1 MSENKSIVIKL
12 GGTSQCKI
20 AYDNLIKYIQ
30 HLISESYIVY
40 VVLSAV
46 SGVTNLLDKYTKT
59 KDYTH
64 IIDVLELNEKLID
77 ELFSSNEYSFNP
89 DKPQSLLDEFEQ
101 QLKLMC
107 ESYTDLDDI
116 YAKSKIIGY
125 GEMMSTKIFHYYFE
139 SNKKREISSK
149 VDNVDNIDKIED
161 NSILLNS
168 YDYIKTSKEIYDLY
182 PSVEFTCNKIPNQ
195 YKNVFILQ
203 GFIASDINNNPT
215 LLGRGGSDTT
225 GSLVANRVE
234 AKRYEVWTDVDG
246 IYTADPRISNSVE
259 KIKNISYEMCKEI
272 ASLGAKVMH
281 PLSIL
286 PCEIKLIPIIVKSSF
301 SDSDGTV
308 ISNFNDS
315 KKIIAIQNDVTLFN
329 IRSENMWNAYGFVTD
344 IFRKFS
350 ELHIDISIITTS
362 QFSISTTTNEKNIYQ
377 LNKVYQ
383 KLKSKYECEM
393 TNGCTV
399 ISIIS
404 DNIFDKIS
412 KLNFD
417 KLEPEIIHIGSN
429 NLSVNLVFKNK
440 TKNNIKEIINSI

>member
-1 MSENKSIVIKL
+1 MSEYKSFVIKL
-12 GGTSQCKI
+12 GGTSQCKK
-20 AYDNLIKYIQ
+20 AYDKLLLYVEELLDNCYKVYI
-30 HLISESYIVY
+30 
-40 VVLSAV
+40 VLSAI

-59 KDYTH
+59 KDYTN
-64 IIDVLELNEKLID
+64 IIDVLELNEKLIE
-77 ELFSSNEYSFNP
+77 ELFPSDEYSNNR

-125 GEMMSTKIFHYYFE
+125 GEKMSTKIFHFYFE
-139 SNKKREISSK
+139 LNKKKR
-149 VDNVDNIDKIED
+149 DDNINE
-161 NSILLNS
+161 SILLNS
-168 YDYIKTSKEIYDLY
+168 YDYIKTSSVIYDLY
-182 PSVEFTCNKIPNQ
+182 PSVEFMCKEIPNQ

-203 GFIASDINNNPT
+203 GFIASDSNKNPT

-225 GSLVANRVE
+225 GSLVANRVN
-234 AKRYEVWTDVDG
+234 AKQYEVWTDVDG
-246 IYTADPRISNSVE
+246 IYTADPRVVNSVE

-286 PCEIKLIPIIVKSSF
+286 PCELKSIPIFVKSSF
-301 SDSDGTV
+301 TDSNGTV
-308 ISNFNDS
+308 ISKLNDS
-315 KKIIAIQNDVTLFN
+315 KNIIAIQNDVTLFN
-329 IRSENMWNAYGFVTD
+329 IRSENMWNAYGFVAD
-344 IFRKFS
+344 IFRRFS

-383 KLKSKYECEM
+383 KLKSEYECEM

-404 DNIFDKIS
+404 DNIFNEIS
-412 KLNFD
+412 KIKLD
-417 KLEPEIIHIGSN
+417 KLKPEIIHIGSN

-440 TKNNIKEIINSI
+440 TKNEIKEIINSI